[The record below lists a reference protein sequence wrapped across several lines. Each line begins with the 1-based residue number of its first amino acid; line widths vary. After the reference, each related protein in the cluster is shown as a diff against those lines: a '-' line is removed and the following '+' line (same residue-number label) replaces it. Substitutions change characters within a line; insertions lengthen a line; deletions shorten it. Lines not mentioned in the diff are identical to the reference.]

1 LSLSKVYVIDDAEP
15 YGIGLTNTFI
25 GGWLKDGGKV
35 LGHASEPGT
44 TTSYI
49 SLLTQIAATHPD
61 LIYFGGLDSTGGTL
75 IRQQMQQVP
84 GLQKLPFA
92 GGDGIMSPA
101 FASTIQ
107 PLGGGPVYGTAAVV
121 DTSTKP
127 SAAAVTFR
135 RQYAA
140 AFPSDPITVYSAEA
154 YDAANILIQAIKNAL
169 ANGAQA
175 PTSSSDSSTASTFR
189 TAVIA
194 AIQGIQY
201 QGVTGH
207 QSFDTNGDTNLKII
221 SLYKLGLNNVNMP
234 DWIFTSLVRV
244 Q

>member
-1 LSLSKVYVIDDAEP
+1 
-15 YGIGLTNTFI
+15 
-25 GGWLKDGGKV
+25 
-35 LGHASEPGT
+35 
-44 TTSYI
+44 
-49 SLLTQIAATHPD
+49 
-61 LIYFGGLDSTGGTL
+61 
-75 IRQQMQQVP
+75 
-84 GLQKLPFA
+84 
-92 GGDGIMSPA
+92 
-101 FASTIQ
+101 
-107 PLGGGPVYGTAAVV
+107 
-121 DTSTKP
+121 
-127 SAAAVTFR
+127 VTFR

-140 AFPSDPITVYSAEA
+140 AFPSDPITLYSAEA